1 VAAGS
6 QGASVTGIWHDEGKG
21 LVPLPAQPY
30 ANEQALHTSIE
41 RAPAMLPLPGQ
52 PRLVILGREVQLGNG
67 YADLVAV
74 DADSGRPVVIEVKL
88 AANSDRRTV
97 FAQVLG
103 YASYVFRL
111 SATAFEELMQPHVA
125 ERGHATV
132 ADAVAAEIG
141 DGSFDIETFRN
152 GMADEL
158 ERGNARCVV
167 VLDAAP
173 TDLIELAGYLQTV
186 TNDRLDID
194 LVTVMAY
201 DVRGSQVLVPQLVEP
216 ERALAAS
223 VRPSGIQREAK
234 PTPGSASF
242 RDSIDMADRS
252 HRELLRRLCDWA
264 ERLQSDGLATL
275 FTTVGKGRWI
285 LNPRLPGQSR
295 GMFTIWNDQGA
306 YVSPQRSVIQA
317 EAPNTLSRLDE
328 RLPGQI
334 GQNNYLKS
342 DISDEVLALL
352 RSAYEESA
360 NHKTPWEE

>member
-1 VAAGS
+1 M
-6 QGASVTGIWHDEGKG
+6 GIWHDEGNG

-30 ANEQALHTSIE
+30 ANEQALHGSIE

-88 AANSDRRTV
+88 AVNSDRRTV

-125 ERGHATV
+125 ARGHATV
-132 ADAVAAEIG
+132 ADAVAAETG
-141 DGSFDIETFRN
+141 DRSFDIETFRN
-152 GMADEL
+152 GMADEF
-158 ERGNARCVV
+158 EKGNVRCVV

-173 TDLIELAGYLQTV
+173 ADLIELAGYLQTV

-194 LVTVMAY
+194 LVAVTAY

-216 ERALAAS
+216 DRALAAS
-223 VRPSGIQREAK
+223 ISPSRMQGEAK

-242 RDSIDMADRS
+242 RDSIESADPS

-295 GMFTIWNDQGA
+295 GMFMIWNDRGA
-306 YVSPQRSVIQA
+306 YVSPQRTVIQA
-317 EAPNTLSRLDE
+317 EAPNTLVRLDE
-328 RLPGQI
+328 LLPGQI
-334 GQNNYLKS
+334 GQNNYLKC
-342 DISDEVLALL
+342 DVSDEVLALL

-360 NHKTPWEE
+360 GRESV

>member
-1 VAAGS
+1 MIGG
-6 QGASVTGIWHDEGKG
+6 GASVTGIWHDEGKG
-21 LVPLPAQPY
+21 LVALPAQPY
-30 ANEQALHTSIE
+30 ANEQALHSSIE

-52 PRLVILGREVQLGNG
+52 PRLVILGREVRLGNG

-111 SATAFEELMQPHVA
+111 SATAFEELLQPHVT
-125 ERGHATV
+125 ERGHATI

-158 ERGNARCVV
+158 EKGNARCVV

-173 TDLIELAGYLQTV
+173 SDLVELAGYLQTV

-234 PTPGSASF
+234 PIPGSASF
-242 RDSIDMADRS
+242 RDGIDSADPS
-252 HRELLRRLCDWA
+252 HRESLRRLCDWA
-264 ERLQSDGLATL
+264 ERLHSDGLATL
-275 FTTVGKGRWI
+275 FTTVGKGRWV

-306 YVSPQRSVIQA
+306 YVSPQRSVIEA
-317 EAPNTLSRLDE
+317 EAPNTLDRLE
-328 RLPGQI
+328 KWLPGQI

-352 RSAYEESA
+352 RSAYAESA
-360 NHKTPWEE
+360 NRRTPGEQ

>member
-1 VAAGS
+1 M
-6 QGASVTGIWHDEGKG
+6 TGIWHDEGKG
-21 LVPLPAQPY
+21 LVPLPAQRY
-30 ANEQALHTSIE
+30 ADEQALHSSIE

-103 YASYVFRL
+103 YASYIFRL
-111 SATAFEELMQPHVA
+111 SATAFEELMQPYVTK
-125 ERGHATV
+125 RGHATV
-132 ADAVAAEIG
+132 AALVAAEVG
-141 DGSFDIETFRN
+141 DGSFDIDSFRN
-152 GMADEL
+152 GMAE
-158 ERGNARCVV
+158 EFEKGNARCVV
-167 VLDAAP
+167 VFDAAP

-194 LVTVMAY
+194 LVTVTAY
-201 DVRGSQVLVPQLVEP
+201 DVGGSQVLVPQLVEP

-223 VRPSGIQREAK
+223 ISPSRMQREAK
-234 PTPGSASF
+234 PTSGSASF
-242 RDSIDMADRS
+242 RDSIDSADPS

-264 ERLQSDGLATL
+264 EQLQSDRLTTL

-295 GMFTIWNDQGA
+295 GMFTIWNDGGA
-306 YVSPQRSVIQA
+306 YVSPQRTVIQA
-317 EAPNTLSRLDE
+317 EAPNALARLDE

-334 GQNNYLKS
+334 GQNNYLKC
-342 DISDEVLALL
+342 DINDEVLALL

-360 NHKTPWEE
+360 NRRTSAEE

>member
-1 VAAGS
+1 M
-6 QGASVTGIWHDEGKG
+6 TGIWHDEGNR

-30 ANEQALHTSIE
+30 ANEQALHNSIE

-103 YASYVFRL
+103 YASYIFRL
-111 SATAFEELMQPHVA
+111 SATAFEELMQPHVT

-132 ADAVAAEIG
+132 ADAVAAEVG

-152 GMADEL
+152 GMAE
-158 ERGNARCVV
+158 EFEKGNVRCVV

-201 DVRGSQVLVPQLVEP
+201 DVRGSRVLVPQLVEP

-223 VRPSGIQREAK
+223 VSPSRIQREAR
-234 PTPGSASF
+234 PTSGSASF
-242 RDSIDMADRS
+242 RDSIDSADPPIAS
-252 HRELLRRLCDWA
+252 CSA
-264 ERLQSDGLATL
+264 GCVTGQSDCS
-275 FTTVGKGRWI
+275 
-285 LNPRLPGQSR
+285 Q
-295 GMFTIWNDQGA
+295 TIWPPS
-306 YVSPQRSVIQA
+306 SPPWARAAGSSIRVFPVRAVGCSRSGTTEAPMSARSALSSKPRRRTHLLSWTNGFPARSVR
-317 EAPNTLSRLDE
+317 T
-328 RLPGQI
+328 
-334 GQNNYLKS
+334 
-342 DISDEVLALL
+342 
-352 RSAYEESA
+352 
-360 NHKTPWEE
+360 TT

>member
-1 VAAGS
+1 M
-6 QGASVTGIWHDEGKG
+6 TGIWHDEGKG

-30 ANEQALHTSIE
+30 ANEQALHDSIE

-52 PRLVILGREVQLGNG
+52 PRLVMLGREVQLGNG

-97 FAQVLG
+97 FAQVLS

-125 ERGHATV
+125 KRGYTTI

-141 DGSFDIETFRN
+141 DGSFEIDTFRN

-158 ERGNARCVV
+158 EKGNARCVV
-167 VLDAAP
+167 VLDTAP
-173 TDLIELAGYLQTV
+173 PDLVELAGYLQTV

-194 LVTVMAY
+194 LVTVKAY

-216 ERALAAS
+216 ERAPAAS
-223 VRPSGIQREAK
+223 VRPSGTQREAK
-234 PTPGSASF
+234 PVKPVPGSDFF
-242 RDSIDMADRS
+242 RDSIQSADPP
-252 HRELLRRLCDWA
+252 HRATLGRLCEWA

-275 FTTVGKGRWI
+275 FTTVGKGRWV

-306 YVSPQRSVIQA
+306 YVSPQRSVIEV
-317 EAPNTLSRLDE
+317 EAPNTLALLEE

-342 DISDEVLALL
+342 DISDEVLVLL
-352 RSAYEESA
+352 RKAYEEAARRRASSEQSG
-360 NHKTPWEE
+360 H

>member
-1 VAAGS
+1 
-6 QGASVTGIWHDEGKG
+6 VTGIWHDEGKG

-30 ANEQALHTSIE
+30 ANEQALHSSIE

-88 AANSDRRTV
+88 AANSDRRAV

-125 ERGHATV
+125 ARGHATV

-141 DGSFDIETFRN
+141 DGSFDIETFRI
-152 GMADEL
+152 GMAEEL
-158 ERGNARCVV
+158 EKGNARCVV

-201 DVRGSQVLVPQLVEP
+201 NVRGSQVLVPQLVEP

-223 VRPSGIQREAK
+223 VRLTGVQGEAK

-242 RDSIDMADRS
+242 RDSVDSADPV
-252 HRELLRRLCDWA
+252 HRESLRQLCDWA
-264 ERLQSDGLATL
+264 ERLESDGLATL
-275 FTTVGKGRWI
+275 FTTVGKGRWV

-295 GMFTIWNDQGA
+295 GMFTIWNDGGA
-306 YVSPQRSVIQA
+306 YVSPQRSVIQD
-317 EAPNTLSRLDE
+317 EAPNTLARLDH
-328 RLPGQI
+328 RLPGEI
-334 GQNNYLKS
+334 RQNNYLKS
-342 DISDEVLALL
+342 EISEGALALL
-352 RSAYEESA
+352 RSAYEEA
-360 NHKTPWEE
+360 ADRKTS